1 MSQSIQPPNY
11 LANLPNPQ
19 QSFVQGL
26 QLGQGVVNMQQEQQS
41 QEQMRQ
47 ALGELAANPTTEN
60 ITRAMIRFPSIAD
73 KLKEPLTNA
82 TETERTGRI
91 SSAMPI
97 YAALA
102 SGNAD
107 MARERLLEMA
117 TAAENSGRTGEA
129 RRFRTLADTARINPG
144 MAMFEIGG
152 VLAANMGPDKF
163 FETFKGFST
172 LPSTVQRE
180 QATATTELPLRQAQ
194 VRNAA
199 ATATTQEAT
208 AGVAPEAAAADVEKK
223 NAEIEQI
230 RANISDKQ
238 GDIPESART
247 IVNQTAT
254 EAWTARSGAQ
264 RAGDLAQRFSQ
275 TTSGGQFGRAWD
287 ALASSIGSTT
297 QMAQLRQQFER
308 ELTSQVLASLPP
320 GALSNAEQDQIRK
333 GFPKNTDSAES
344 ITAYLRTVQ
353 KAYQMQ
359 EVFADI
365 RGQWAAANGMSG
377 PARRDFT
384 IEGIEVPRGTTF
396 LNFSRSYVGLARD
409 RLAAQESEAFARSRG
424 YGRVLQAPAPGQS
437 SPNNGRVLPETG
449 P

>member
-11 LANLPNPQ
+11 LANMPNPQ

-26 QLGQGVVNMQQEQQS
+26 QLGQGVLGIQQEQQS

-60 ITRAMIRFPSIAD
+60 ITRTMIQFPSLAD
-73 KLKEPLTNA
+73 KLKEPLKSV

-91 SSAMPI
+91 ASAMPI
-97 YAALA
+97 YSALA
-102 SGNAD
+102 SGNPEI
-107 MARERLLEMA
+107 ARERLLEMA

-129 RRFRTLADTARINPG
+129 RRFRTLAETARINPG
-144 MAMFEIGG
+144 MAMLEIGG

-163 FETFKGFST
+163 FETFKGVST
-172 LPSTVQRE
+172 LPSDVRRG
-180 QATATTELPLRQAQ
+180 QAQATTE
-194 VRNAA
+194 
-199 ATATTQEAT
+199 EAT

-238 GDIPESART
+238 GEIPESART

-275 TTSGGQFGRAWD
+275 RWTLGQTGRAFD
-287 ALASSIGSTT
+287 ALRSLIGNTSEI
-297 QMAQLRQQFER
+297 AQLKQQYER

-333 GFPKNTDSAES
+333 GFPKATDSGES
-344 ITAYLRTVQ
+344 IAAYLRTVQ

-365 RGQWAAANGMSG
+365 RGQWAAANGMTG

-409 RLAAQESEAFARSRG
+409 RLAAQEAEALARSRN
-424 YGRVLQAPAPGQS
+424 YGRVLQGPG
-437 SPNNGRVLPETG
+437 E
-449 P
+449 